1 MRKGLLQSLE
11 AIIAILAIMTF
22 FITFY
27 SGMSAIPEFDTINWK
42 VRGFNALKA
51 LDESNMLRDVVAV
64 NSTSLLKDRLSSIL
78 SAQLNYDVVICTTS
92 CGKPDIQSDKLTSVV
107 YLVSGDLNNYLPRQ
121 VILYLW

>member
-1 MRKGLLQSLE
+1 MKGLLQSLE
-11 AIIAILAIMTF
+11 AIIAILAVMTF

-51 LDESNMLRDVVAV
+51 LDESNMLRDAV
-64 NSTSLLKDRLSSIL
+64 TANSTSLLKNRLSGIL
-78 SAQLNYDVVICTTS
+78 AAELNYDVVICITD
-92 CGKPDIQSDKLTSVV
+92 CGKPDIQSDKLTSII

-121 VILYLW
+121 VVLYLW